1 MVRPAIAHYRW
12 TGYGIDVRVF
22 LHEQGPVFFAAD
34 ICRALD
40 ITVPT
45 SYDHLAGR
53 VKHDWPPSRYI
64 EHVDVKDADGHPVA
78 MYGPDEVRRLATAN
92 PEYFTPHFL
101 SWFDDLTAQLS
112 GDDLARAIDN
122 TIGAEPGLL
131 EGENHSVAKCARIL
145 SADPTLSYSRQ
156 SLFEA
161 LNTRLGWTTRVGDI
175 WVPTDQ
181 ALKAGYLVRQPA
193 LIGPMRTLYPQIR
206 ITNSGLEKLHALLGG
221 TAALNLTPPA
231 PLTLVELE

>member
-1 MVRPAIAHYRW
+1 MVRPAIVPYRW
-12 TGYGIDVRVF
+12 TGYGIDVRAF
-22 LHEQGPVFFAAD
+22 LHEHGPLFFALD

-40 ITVPT
+40 ITVPA
-45 SYDHLAGR
+45 SYDRLTGR
-53 VKHDWPPSRYI
+53 VVRELPASRFI
-64 EHVDVKDADGHPVA
+64 EHVDVKDADGLPTP
-78 MYGPDEVRRLATAN
+78 MYAPDEVRRLATDN
-92 PEYFTPHFL
+92 TEYFTPHFL
-101 SWFDDLTAQLS
+101 SWFNDLTAQLS
-112 GDDLARAIDN
+112 GEDLHRAIDN

-145 SADPTLSYSRQ
+145 SADPSLSYSRQ

-161 LNTRLGWTTRVGDI
+161 LNSRLAWITRVGDI
-175 WVPTDQ
+175 WVPTDN
-181 ALKAGYLVRQPA
+181 ALKAGYLVRQHA

-206 ITNSGLEKLHALLGG
+206 ITPSGLERLHALLGG